1 MPFVENLDEFLD
13 PGDFADMAVYTPQGG
28 SASTVNV
35 IFDGAYMETLNVE
48 DSGPAAHGKAADFA
62 GVRQGDALRV
72 RATDYFIRDK
82 RPDGQG
88 WITLK
93 LELQ

>member
-1 MPFVENLDEFLD
+1 MAFIEDFDEFLD
-13 PGDFADMAVYTPQGG
+13 TDDFADAAIYTPQGG
-28 SASTVNV
+28 SATSVNV
-35 IFDGAYMETLNVE
+35 IFDGQYMDTLGVE
-48 DSGPAAHGKAADFA
+48 DSGPAAHGKASDFLN
-62 GVRQGDALRV
+62 VRQGDALRV
-72 RATDYFIRDK
+72 RGKDYFIRDK